1 MATHPQDDVEQT
13 KHGVTPVPLDTDTM
27 LGPDSRLYSIKAQLH
42 SQSLPLRQESPSH
55 KKPAQW
61 AYVDR
66 FDTPI
71 SPDAYHEFFRPTAL
85 RERRDSADQQEAA
98 RPAASTLFPVRLYN
112 MLEDAESHGFETIV
126 SWQSHGRAFAIHDR
140 NMFEQEIMPR

>member
-1 MATHPQDDVEQT
+1 MATNPRDDVEQT
-13 KHGVTPVPLDTDTM
+13 KCGVTPMPSDAEM
-27 LGPDSRLYSIKAQLH
+27 IPKADSRLYSIKAQLH
-42 SQSLPLRQESPSH
+42 SQSLSLRQESPSH
-55 KKPAQW
+55 KKPAQR

-71 SPDAYHEFFRPTAL
+71 SPDAYHKFFRPTAL

-126 SWQSHGRAFAIHDR
+126 SWQSHGRAFTIHDR